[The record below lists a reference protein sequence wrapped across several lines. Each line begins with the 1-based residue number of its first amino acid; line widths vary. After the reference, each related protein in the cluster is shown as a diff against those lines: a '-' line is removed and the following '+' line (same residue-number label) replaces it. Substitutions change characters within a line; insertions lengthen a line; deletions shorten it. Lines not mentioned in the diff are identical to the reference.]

1 MVLRWLRLRTSG
13 CIVERMAART
23 STRALAGLVGILVV
37 GCGND
42 AERAS
47 TTEAPATKPTQ
58 TDNATTPPGLN
69 RFLLRADEGPGL
81 KPLSPPQTDTGEPF
95 DLPKEGGE
103 RLRRSGYISTTY
115 QTGQGDASAGVSSVL
130 LFETEVGARD
140 WMAYETSNEALLHQI
155 PNGKFD
161 PFRVPDVPGARGWTG
176 PDLHGNAIGNVYWT
190 QGRCMMVISL
200 ETAGARV
207 KPLSAGAQAIY
218 QRTGGTCPD

>member
-23 STRALAGLVGILVV
+23 STRALGGLVGILVV

-81 KPLSPPQTDTGEPF
+81 EPLSPPQTDTGEPF

-130 LFETEVGARD
+130 LFETEAGARD
-140 WMAYETSNEALLHQI
+140 WRPTKQATRRSCIRSPTARSTRSGSPTSLAHAGGRDPTCMAMPSAMS
-155 PNGKFD
+155 
-161 PFRVPDVPGARGWTG
+161 TG
-176 PDLHGNAIGNVYWT
+176 PK
-190 QGRCMMVISL
+190 
-200 ETAGARV
+200 GA
-207 KPLSAGAQAIY
+207 A
-218 QRTGGTCPD
+218 